1 MGTIMMREM
10 CLGLLIGTM
19 LEACIGA
26 AVSLG
31 MITGLVVGMLLPGKG
46 ENGTPGN
53 EVHGRILAAEE
64 ELT

>member
-53 EVHGRILAAEE
+53 EVH
-64 ELT
+64 

>member
-1 MGTIMMREM
+1 MDTIMKMLSALREM

-26 AVSLG
+26 AVG

-46 ENGTPGN
+46 ENGTPGS
-53 EVHGRILAAEE
+53 EVH
-64 ELT
+64 

>member
-26 AVSLG
+26 VVSLG

-46 ENGTPGN
+46 KNGMPGS
-53 EVHGRILAAEE
+53 EVH
-64 ELT
+64 

>member
-26 AVSLG
+26 AVG
-31 MITGLVVGMLLPGKG
+31 MIAGLVVGMLLPGKG

-53 EVHGRILAAEE
+53 EVH
-64 ELT
+64 

>member
-31 MITGLVVGMLLPGKG
+31 MIAGLVAGTLLPGKA

-53 EVHGRILAAEE
+53 EVH
-64 ELT
+64 

>member
-26 AVSLG
+26 AVG

-46 ENGTPGN
+46 ENGTPGS
-53 EVHGRILAAEE
+53 EVH
-64 ELT
+64 

>member
-1 MGTIMMREM
+1 MDTIMKMLSALREM

-31 MITGLVVGMLLPGKG
+31 MIAGLVAGMLFPGKG

-53 EVHGRILAAEE
+53 EVH
-64 ELT
+64 

>member
-1 MGTIMMREM
+1 MLSALREM

-31 MITGLVVGMLLPGKG
+31 MIAGLVAGTLLPGKA

-53 EVHGRILAAEE
+53 EVH
-64 ELT
+64 